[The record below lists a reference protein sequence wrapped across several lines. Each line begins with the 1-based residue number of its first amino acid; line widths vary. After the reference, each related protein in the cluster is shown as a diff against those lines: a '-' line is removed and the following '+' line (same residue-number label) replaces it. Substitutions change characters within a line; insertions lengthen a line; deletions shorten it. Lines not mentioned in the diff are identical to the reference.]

1 MPNGKLPYVTLQQ
14 AMDMLGVSRST
25 IDRWRRNKRLPYVQI
40 GKEIMIDPVHLDE
53 WIRAHA
59 IVRTPGTPAFCE
71 RNAPITVTIGYQSA
85 TAHMWSPLLIRG
97 LKLFEQELAALRL
110 PLAVQVEW
118 RDAAS
123 GLSLVEAMIGG
134 HVQIASLGDY
144 PIMMSQRLSR
154 MLPDFDAVLLA
165 FDGKTA
171 GGRGI
176 SVAVAS
182 DKTETRE
189 ELPFE
194 RIATVPHSSA
204 GCRLNRLMR
213 ASGRSNLRV
222 EHCTMK
228 ESWDGLVDRKIEA
241 SVMWEPYI
249 SLAQYVGAGS
259 VLFEE
264 GIGEDYLTGV
274 VASTQWAR
282 SNEDI
287 VIAYL
292 KAHLRAHQYM
302 RDNPIGAARVIA
314 AATGFPL
321 PVVAGVI
328 SRVRWDA
335 ALYARDFDTL
345 DRLMDDPF
353 PASIAH
359 GSPAAAV
366 SSVPDYLDAA
376 ALSLSL
382 PPLRSE
388 QRNNDWSPHLI
399 Y

>member
-302 RDNPIGAARVIA
+302 RDNPI
-314 AATGFPL
+314 
-321 PVVAGVI
+321 
-328 SRVRWDA
+328 
-335 ALYARDFDTL
+335 
-345 DRLMDDPF
+345 
-353 PASIAH
+353 
-359 GSPAAAV
+359 
-366 SSVPDYLDAA
+366 
-376 ALSLSL
+376 
-382 PPLRSE
+382 
-388 QRNNDWSPHLI
+388 
-399 Y
+399 